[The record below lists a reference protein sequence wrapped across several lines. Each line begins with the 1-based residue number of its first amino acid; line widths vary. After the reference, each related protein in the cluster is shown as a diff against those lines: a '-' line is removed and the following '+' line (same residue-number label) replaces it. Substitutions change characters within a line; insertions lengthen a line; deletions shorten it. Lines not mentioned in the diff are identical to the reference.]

1 MSETNLPLPHAT
13 APVLHTGAPLEDAEL
28 VVIMLHGRG
37 ATAENI
43 LGLSREIAPI
53 DGGSDRIAWLAPEA
67 DGNQWYPYPFRQPL
81 TQNEPWLS
89 GALATI
95 NRIVDHVRESVPQI
109 PVVLVGFSQG
119 ACLSLE
125 YLARSSQE
133 PQDTRSIAG
142 VAAFSGG
149 LIGPSLTERLPI
161 ADLTGTWVF
170 IGCGDQDHHIPIDVA
185 ETSGTLLAAA
195 GAEVDFRRYAGMPHT
210 IIEDETSAVRSLLA
224 TTFKAP
230 H

>member
-1 MSETNLPLPHAT
+1 MSETHLSLPHAM
-13 APVLHTGAPLEDAEL
+13 APVLHTGAAPEDADL

-43 LGLSREIAPI
+43 LGLSRDISP
-53 DGGSDRIAWLAPEA
+53 DNGGNDRISWLAPQA

-81 TQNEPWLS
+81 EQNEPWLS

-95 NRIVDHVRESVPQI
+95 DRIVDRVHARNPQL

-125 YLARSSQE
+125 YLARGS
-133 PQDTRSIAG
+133 RSIAG
-142 VAAFSGG
+142 VVAFSGG
-149 LIGPSLTERLPI
+149 LIGPSFTNRLPI
-161 ADLTGTWVF
+161 GDLTGTWVF

-185 ETSGTLLAAA
+185 ETSGKMLAAA
-195 GAEVDFRRYAGMPHT
+195 GAEVDFRRYPGMPHT
-210 IIEDETSAVRSLLA
+210 IVADETNAVRAQIAA
-224 TTFKAP
+224 TLDTSR
-230 H
+230 